1 MKFLSV
7 YHSPNSQMGPEQQA
21 KMGQLVEESMK
32 SGVLVLTGGILPVA
46 KGGARVKATG
56 GQIVVDGPFTEAKEI
71 TGGFAILEAKSRD
84 EAIGLAKTFLA
95 IAGDG
100 ECEIHQLSLH
110 GEQG

>member
-7 YHSPNSQMGPEQQA
+7 YHSGNNQMGPAAQA
-21 KMGQLVEESMK
+21 RMGQLVEESMK

-56 GQIVVDGPFTEAKEI
+56 GQVVVDGPFTETKEI
-71 TGGFAILEAKSRD
+71 TGGFAILEAKSRE
-84 EAIGLAKTFLA
+84 EAIELVKNFLA

-100 ECEIHQLSLH
+100 ECEMHQLSLP
-110 GEQG
+110 GDPR